1 MQKITKY
8 RLFNKYNLISI
19 IALLIFLFVSW
30 AEASLFIEILTMDYN
45 APDLSGTK
53 SEIMTLLLSQIFT
66 WERFIDSSMYYTIYI
81 FPIFALLPIIAFH
94 NEKKLYFQQGF
105 NRFKNY
111 NKSII
116 KTILTYSV
124 IGGLTISL
132 GFIIYFTIGSFFM
145 TRSIQNIGGYA
156 SILPD
161 RFYVNHPYLFFVFLA
176 ITMYFT
182 IGFVF
187 GLFGCGISMM
197 VENKYLIIAI
207 PLIVY
212 ILDAYIIGGLGF
224 VDLQIFRSVASFN
237 TTLSTFESFIPIIP
251 FLVISIILIVIGLIK
266 NRKIVNW

>member
-1 MQKITKY
+1 MQKVTKY

-19 IALLIFLFVSW
+19 ITLLIVLFLCWLQFS
-30 AEASLFIEILTMDYN
+30 SFIEILTMDYN

-66 WERFIDSSMYYTIYI
+66 WERFIDSSMYYTVFI

-124 IGGLTISL
+124 ISGLTISL
-132 GFIIYFTIGSFFM
+132 GFITYFTIGSFFM
-145 TRSIQNIGGYA
+145 TRSLEDIGGYA

-161 RFYVNHPYLFFVFLA
+161 GFYSNHPYLFFVFMA
-176 ITMYFT
+176 ITIYFV

-187 GLFGCGISMM
+187 GLFGCGISML
-197 VENKYLIIAI
+197 VENKYLIIVI
-207 PLIVY
+207 PLIAY

-224 VDLQIFRSVASFN
+224 VDLQIFRSVCSFN
-237 TTLSTFESFIPIIP
+237 TILSTFESFIPIIP
-251 FLVISIILIVIGLIK
+251 FLVISIILIVIGIVK
-266 NRKIVNW
+266 NRKIINW